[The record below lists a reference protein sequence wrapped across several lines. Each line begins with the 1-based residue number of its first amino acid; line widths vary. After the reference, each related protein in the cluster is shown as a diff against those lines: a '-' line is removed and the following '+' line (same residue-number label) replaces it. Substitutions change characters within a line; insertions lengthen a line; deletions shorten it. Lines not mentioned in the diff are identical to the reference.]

1 MHPIEGQ
8 VLNLWNTCREGTKAL
23 GPGLRYAIW
32 TQGCLRRCLGCI
44 SPESQ
49 PIKPKLVVEVEL
61 LADDIV
67 KNAKISGITISGGE
81 PFLQAA
87 SLSKLLQL
95 VKQKRPELNVIVF
108 TGFYK
113 DDLKWSDAVG
123 LLEQTDVLIDGPFCQ
138 EQISDKGLR
147 GSLNQKIHFLTD
159 ALKCCQE
166 ELENAPRKL
175 EVYIEENE
183 LITIGIPNGEQK
195 MIK

>member
-1 MHPIEGQ
+1 MHPIEGHI
-8 VLNLWNTCREGTKAL
+8 LNLWNICREGTKAL
-23 GPGLRYAIW
+23 GPGLRYVIW
-32 TQGCLRRCLGCI
+32 TQGCLRRCPGCI

-87 SLSKLLQL
+87 SLSKLLKI
-95 VKQKRPELNVIVF
+95 VKQKRPELNVIAF
-108 TGFYK
+108 TGYYK
-113 DDLKWSDAVG
+113 DELKWSDAVS

-159 ALKCCQE
+159 TLKYCQDE
-166 ELENAPRKL
+166 FENAPRKT
-175 EVYIEENE
+175 EVHVEGDEI
-183 LITIGIPNGEQK
+183 ITIGIPNGNQN
-195 MIK
+195 II